1 MKRRGKSVNNYLK
14 ITFKEREEKS
24 NFEFIMLTFNP
35 QEISV
40 QRLHQLLLGSIGP
53 RPIAFASTMNV
64 AGQANLAPFS
74 FFNVFSANPPI
85 LIFSPAR
92 SGRTNE
98 TKDTY
103 KNVKEL
109 PEVVINIVNFDI
121 VHQMSLASSPY
132 SPGISEFEKAGL
144 TPIPSE
150 TIRPFRVAEAPVQFE
165 CRVNEVKELGH
176 EGGAGNLIICEV
188 LRMHVREDLIDEK
201 GLIDQYKIDLV
212 SRMGGDW
219 YVRANEHSMFEI
231 KKPITTCGIGFDVL
245 PIDIR
250 NSRVLSGNDL
260 GQLAGIEELP
270 NETDVNEYK
279 LIELSELFV
288 SLENDAVELEAQLHQ
303 KAKALLSENKLE
315 EAWLTLL
322 AFNN

>member
-1 MKRRGKSVNNYLK
+1 
-14 ITFKEREEKS
+14 
-24 NFEFIMLTFNP
+24 MLTFNP

-53 RPIAFASTMNV
+53 RPIAFASTMNL
-64 AGQANLAPFS
+64 ARQANLAPFS

-150 TIRPFRVAEAPVQFE
+150 TIQPFRVAEAPVQFE

-201 GLIDQYKIDLV
+201 GLIDQHKIDLV

-219 YVRANEHSMFEI
+219 YVRANEQSMFEI
-231 KKPITTCGIGFDVL
+231 KKPITTCGIGFDAL

-288 SLENDAVELEAQLHQ
+288 SLENDAIELEAQLHQ